1 MKISTLPR
9 YLLTLCLIIFAKHV
23 FSQTIATC
31 GKTEGFALY
40 HYQGLIKKSD
50 SGFKKDEIPSGLV
63 TLQKKANGNF
73 DILLVD
79 SRKKI
84 ISLAQDGGE
93 IVLLRKGSRDATFMH
108 YHVGM
113 VIELYT
119 FWLDNDDKPHYDI
132 VQSKGG
138 NGMPVHKSA
147 VLSGQCDSI
156 DFRLLE

>member
-1 MKISTLPR
+1 M
-9 YLLTLCLIIFAKHV
+9 
-23 FSQTIATC
+23 
-31 GKTEGFALY
+31 Y
-40 HYQGLIKKSD
+40 HYQGVIKKSD

-63 TLQKKANGNF
+63 TLQKTANGNF

-93 IVLLRKGSRDATFMH
+93 IVLLRKGSKDATFMH

-119 FWLDNDDKPHYDI
+119 FWIDNDNKLHYDI
-132 VQSKGG
+132 IQSKGG
-138 NGMPVHKSA
+138 DGMLVHKSA
-147 VLSGQCDSI
+147 VLSGRCDAF
-156 DFRLLE
+156 DFGLLE